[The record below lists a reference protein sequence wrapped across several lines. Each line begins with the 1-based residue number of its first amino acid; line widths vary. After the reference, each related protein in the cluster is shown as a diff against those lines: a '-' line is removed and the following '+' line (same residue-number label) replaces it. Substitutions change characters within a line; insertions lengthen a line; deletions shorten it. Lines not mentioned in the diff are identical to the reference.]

1 MSKFSSAINNYL
13 SKKGYK
19 TFDPKAVLFDMDGV
33 LFDSMPNHAVAWQKS
48 MAEYDVRMTAD
59 DAYATEGMRGVDTIC
74 SMVKAQKGIEISE
87 EKAQEM
93 YDEKARLFALMPKA
107 RLMPG
112 IKELMSKIIDDGL
125 KIVVVTGSGQRPLI
139 ERLKEEFS
147 EFGVTEETI
156 VCAYDVEKGKP
167 NPDPYLM
174 GLMKAG
180 GLQPWEAIVV
190 ENAPMGVQAGVAAGI
205 LTIAVNSG
213 PLDDK
218 VLLDKGADIL
228 FPSILALFDNWDFVM
243 RKDMKSEM
251 EWIAN
256 WQAIIEHIR
265 KYKRNPSKHIQ
276 EDWRMVNWLKYNRKV
291 RNKGKLSAFR
301 LHKLRQLHELS
312 CKYRRFNKFTYANDL
327 LDDEDII

>member
-147 EFGVTEETI
+147 EFGVTE
-156 VCAYDVEKGKP
+156 
-167 NPDPYLM
+167 
-174 GLMKAG
+174 
-180 GLQPWEAIVV
+180 
-190 ENAPMGVQAGVAAGI
+190 
-205 LTIAVNSG
+205 
-213 PLDDK
+213 
-218 VLLDKGADIL
+218 
-228 FPSILALFDNWDFVM
+228 
-243 RKDMKSEM
+243 
-251 EWIAN
+251 
-256 WQAIIEHIR
+256 
-265 KYKRNPSKHIQ
+265 
-276 EDWRMVNWLKYNRKV
+276 
-291 RNKGKLSAFR
+291 
-301 LHKLRQLHELS
+301 
-312 CKYRRFNKFTYANDL
+312 
-327 LDDEDII
+327 